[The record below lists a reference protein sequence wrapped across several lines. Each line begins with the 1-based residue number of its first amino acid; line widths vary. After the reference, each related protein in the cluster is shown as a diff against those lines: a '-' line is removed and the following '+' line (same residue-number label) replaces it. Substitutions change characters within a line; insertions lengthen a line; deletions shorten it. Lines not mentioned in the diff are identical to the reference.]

1 VVAKG
6 GREETSFLPHP
17 KPLGRDA
24 KLAGRLRD
32 RVGGAP
38 VISHATTIEGA
49 VTRTEVSDFRYPYLA
64 VAMSY
69 AEAGGRS
76 QRRSRQ
82 EIGFGTKVLASLVR
96 VI

>member
-1 VVAKG
+1 VVRLFSPMRCRA
-6 GREETSFLPHP
+6 RVPE
-17 KPLGRDA
+17 
-24 KLAGRLRD
+24 LASLANSG
-32 RVGGAP
+32 
-38 VISHATTIEGA
+38 
-49 VTRTEVSDFRYPYLA
+49 TRTEVSDFRYPYLA

-69 AEAGGRS
+69 AEAGGRA